1 MYPEK
6 KNSSETIL
14 DVRKTIRTVA
24 RKWHWYVIAFLVFV
38 PATAL
43 FNKIATPQYLIS
55 SSIYIKES
63 AASSKDKAQEF
74 MQNFM
79 LFNQQRAY
87 QNEMLVIGSSPL
99 IKEAVKNLGLEVS
112 YYKQERLSYQEIYN
126 LSPFEVIFDTAH
138 IQPLKT
144 NFEIEFAEDG
154 SFNITAEKK
163 DATAY
168 DYQRNKRSKPG
179 LSVNLNRKAL
189 PGEAIESD
197 LFSFRIFITNAD
209 ALPDIAGRKYR
220 FIFNDT
226 KQLEKKF
233 EQSLTIQPAN
243 NEVSI
248 VEISMKSPSAEKAVD
263 FIDMLTKI
271 YLQKNLDR
279 KNYLAVNTL
288 KYINQQLNQIQ
299 DSLSRA
305 EKKLEVF
312 RSSKQILDI
321 TNKSTHVFE
330 RLQQLE
336 IERTNMEREHKY
348 YQYLEEYF
356 NNNTEL
362 SDLVV
367 PSSMGIPDKTL
378 NDLIRDLI
386 ILVNQRNELIAKK
399 QQKSPYLRNLE
410 IQIENLKK
418 PILENIRFA
427 VTTLA
432 KNQEDVLQSI
442 NTLKAEASRLPET
455 ERQLIGFERKFQ
467 LNDGIYTYLLQRQ
480 AEAQIAKSSNLPEH
494 EIVEPARFMG
504 IVYPDSRINYAL
516 ALFAV
521 FMLPTLLIF
530 GIEYFDDRVK
540 NEEDF
545 KDNFRADVIG
555 SITQEEKD
563 DSQLQQNGYNTL
575 LSESLRTIRTN
586 IGFLGKGE
594 KVQTILVTSAIS
606 GEGKSFTARHLAN
619 AYAQTG
625 LKTVLVGFDLRKS
638 KQFEDINHTGKQS
651 LAAYFLGQSKEADI
665 VVPTGNPNLFVIAP
679 GAVPPNPLELI
690 GSEETN
696 KLFYWLKNNFDHI
709 IIDSTP
715 VGIVSDAFLLMK
727 YSQVNLFVVREQYSH
742 KRIIENVLEDMKSKM
757 IENTVFVINDS
768 KLTNQKYRYN
778 YYHPKKQKKNAS
790 RQ

>member
-6 KNSSETIL
+6 KSNSEAYL
-14 DVRKTIRTVA
+14 DVRKTVRSVT
-24 RKWHWYVIAFLVFV
+24 RRWHWYAIALLVFLS
-38 PATAL
+38 AALL
-43 FNKIATPQYLIS
+43 FNKLTKPKYLVS

-63 AASSKDKAQEF
+63 SASSKDKAQEF

-99 IKEAVKNLGLEVS
+99 IKEAVKNLKLEIS
-112 YYKQERLSYQEIYN
+112 YFEQQRLTYYEIYN

-138 IQPLKT
+138 VQPVKT
-144 NFEIEFAEDG
+144 NFNIVFAEDG
-154 SFNITAEKK
+154 SFRITADKK
-163 DATAY
+163 EPSVYNYET
-168 DYQRNKRSKPG
+168 NKRSKVTQ
-179 LSVNLNRKAL
+179 SIALNKSAL
-189 PGEAIESD
+189 PGEAIVSD
-197 LFSFRIFITNAD
+197 FYSFRVFITDAD
-209 ALPDIAGRKYR
+209 ALQRIAGRKYR
-220 FIFNDT
+220 FVFNDT
-226 KQLEKKF
+226 RQLEKKF
-233 EQSLTIQPAN
+233 EESLTIQPAN

-248 VEISMKSPSAEKAVD
+248 VEISMKSESAEKAVD
-263 FIDMLTKI
+263 FINMLTKI

-299 DSLSRA
+299 DSLTRA

-321 TNKSTHVFE
+321 TNKSTHVFD

-336 IERTNMEREHKY
+336 IERTTMERDHKY
-348 YQYLEEYF
+348 YQYLEDYF
-356 NNNTEL
+356 NNNTDL

-386 ILVNQRNELIAKK
+386 ILVNQRNELIAKN
-399 QQKSPYLRNLE
+399 QQKSPYLKNLE

-418 PILENIRFA
+418 PILENIKFA

-432 KNQEDVLQSI
+432 KNQEDVQLSI
-442 NTLKAEASRLPET
+442 EKLKGEASKLPET

-494 EIVEPARFMG
+494 EIVEPARFIG
-504 IVYPDSRINYAL
+504 IVFPDSRINYAL
-516 ALFAV
+516 ALFAAL
-521 FMLPTLLIF
+521 MLPTLLIF

-545 KDNFRADVIG
+545 KDNFNANILG
-555 SITQEEKD
+555 SITQEEGAD
-563 DSQLQQNGYNTL
+563 TQNNSYHTML
-575 LSESLRTIRTN
+575 AESLRTIRTN
-586 IGFLGKGE
+586 IGFLAKGD
-594 KVQTILVTSAIS
+594 KIQTILVTSAVS
-606 GEGKSFTARHLAN
+606 GEGKSFVAQHLAK

-625 LKTVLVGFDLRKS
+625 LKTVIVGFDLRKS
-638 KQFEDINHTGKQS
+638 NQFSHINNKNNQS
-651 LAAYFLGQSKEADI
+651 LAAFYLGHKKVSEIAIETDQ
-665 VVPTGNPNLFVIAP
+665 PNLFVIPP

-690 GSEETN
+690 ESEKTGVLLN
-696 KLFYWLKNNFDHI
+696 YLKENYDYI
-709 IIDSTP
+709 IIDTTP
-715 VGIVSDAFLLMK
+715 IGIVSDAFLLMK
-727 YSQVNLFVVREQYSH
+727 YSHVNLFVVRERFSH
-742 KRIIENVLEDMKSKM
+742 KRIIENVLDDIKSKM

-768 KLTNQKYRYN
+768 RLTNQKYRYN
-778 YYHPKKQKKNAS
+778 YYHPKKHKKNEAKA
-790 RQ
+790 